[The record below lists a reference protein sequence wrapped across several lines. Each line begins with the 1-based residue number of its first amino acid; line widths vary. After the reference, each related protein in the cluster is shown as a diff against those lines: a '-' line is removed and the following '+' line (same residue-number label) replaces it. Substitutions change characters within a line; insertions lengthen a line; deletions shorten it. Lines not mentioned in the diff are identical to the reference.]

1 MVERTAYCG
10 DLRSEDVGREVTVA
24 GWVHRRR
31 DHGGVIFLDVR
42 DRTGLLQV
50 VVDPSNS
57 DAFSIADRVRLEYVI
72 AVRGVIQGRPEGM
85 VNPNLPT
92 GAVELAPSDLQ
103 VLSQS
108 KTPPF
113 SPADAEAVD
122 ELLRLKYR
130 YLDLRRP
137 TLQQNFIL
145 RDRVVFLVREFFHHH
160 GFLDIETPTL
170 AKSTPEG
177 ARDFLV
183 PSRSQP
189 GRFYALPQSPQI
201 FKQLLMV
208 SGFDR
213 YYQIVKVFRD
223 EDLRADRQPEFTQ
236 IDVETSFLSQEQ
248 ILDLM
253 ERMVRHV
260 FQEALGIAL
269 APFQRISHRDAMT
282 RYGSDKPDLRAGPP
296 LVDLR
301 TAARE
306 TSWSVLREAEAVAGI
321 LLRSV
326 NPGRK
331 QLDAWVERAKT
342 LGASGL
348 VWVGRTADGYRS
360 NAAKVLGEEGL
371 VSLAAATGLEPGDYL
386 LVVSGTDPEAYVHA
400 GALRLSLAEELGRVD
415 DGFHFLWV
423 TDFPLFEWSA
433 EEGRLVSAH
442 HPFTM
447 PHPADVQ
454 RLTTAPQE
462 VRAQA
467 YDVVLNGTELASGSL
482 RVYDPELQA
491 QIFSILGFTAEETRD
506 KFGFLLDAFQYG
518 APPHGG
524 IAFGLD
530 RMVMLMAGA
539 KNLREVIAFPKTARG
554 VDPLMEAP
562 SVVDRRQLEDL
573 GIRIAPPT

>member
-1 MVERTAYCG
+1 MVERTVYCG
-10 DLRSEDVGREVTVA
+10 DLRIEDVGRTVTVA

-42 DRTGLLQV
+42 DRSGLLQV
-50 VVDPSNS
+50 VVDPSNH
-57 DAFSIADRVRLEYVI
+57 DAFQTADRVRLEYV
-72 AVRGVIQGRPEGM
+72 VSVQGVVQRRPEGM
-85 VNPNLPT
+85 VNPHMPT
-92 GAVELAPSDLQ
+92 GAVELAPTALE
-103 VLSQS
+103 VLSPS

-130 YLDLRRP
+130 YIDLRRP
-137 TLQQNFIL
+137 ALQQNFIL
-145 RDRVVFLVREFFHHH
+145 RDRAVFAVREFFHRH
-160 GFLDIETPTL
+160 GFLDIETPAL

-183 PSRSQP
+183 PSRSQS

-236 IDVETSFLSQEQ
+236 IDVETSFLSQAQ

-253 ERMVRHV
+253 ESMVRHV
-260 FQEALGIAL
+260 FKEALGMTI
-269 APFQRISHRDAMT
+269 APFQRLSHREAIT
-282 RYGSDKPDLRAGPP
+282 LYGSDKPDLRAGPP
-296 LVDLR
+296 LLNLTR
-301 TAARE
+301 AGRQ
-306 TSWSVLREAEAVAGI
+306 TSWSVLQEAEAVAG
-321 LLRSV
+321 LTLRSV

-331 QLDAWVERAKT
+331 QLDTWVERAKS

-348 VWVGRTADGYRS
+348 IWIGRTADGYRS
-360 NAAKVLGEEGL
+360 NAAKPLGDEGL
-371 VSLAAATGLEPGDYL
+371 RILAEASGLEAGDYL
-386 LVVSGTDPEAYVHA
+386 LLVSGSDPGAYVQA
-400 GALRLSLAEELGRVD
+400 GALRLKLAEELDRVEG
-415 DGFHFLWV
+415 GFHFLWV
-423 TDFPLFEWSA
+423 TDFPLFEWSP

-447 PHPADVQ
+447 PHPDDIGLLVTQ
-454 RLTTAPQE
+454 PQA

-482 RVYDPELQA
+482 RIYEPELQA
-491 QIFSILGFTAEETRD
+491 QIFQILGLTPEETRD

-539 KNLREVIAFPKTARG
+539 KNLREVIAFPKTAKG
-554 VDPLMEAP
+554 IDPLMEAP
-562 SVVDRRQLEDL
+562 SVVDRAQLDEL
-573 GIRIAPPT
+573 GIRIAPA